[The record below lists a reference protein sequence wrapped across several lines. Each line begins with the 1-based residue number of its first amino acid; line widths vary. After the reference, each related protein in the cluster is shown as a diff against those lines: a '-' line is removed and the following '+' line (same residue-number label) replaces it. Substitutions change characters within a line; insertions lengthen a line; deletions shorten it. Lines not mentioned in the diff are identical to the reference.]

1 MNEKK
6 VAFICIEGIHGLC
19 NPIEEF
25 SIFVRLYPKGENS
38 PGKIVISK
46 QNVPM
51 CSTTWTLI
59 YNSESD
65 EFILIT
71 LNLKN
76 NEYAK
81 LLLPI
86 KWFEVNKVVK
96 ETFPMLVTDQ
106 NASSNKTKIMMA
118 VSLHRSEN
126 GECAFIAEEGHLLVK
141 PEWDTNQIESTHD
154 SQKSTPDI
162 QHQIPQ
168 SQQMVYFNPGQPTYI
183 VPIPNTGQN
192 QVFIPMQIQ
201 SQFLGQV
208 PLSSNTY
215 QYPLQQFIYAQNG
228 QCQIQQHADQNVAQQ
243 LPVDQNQT
251 KTTHESENSEEQK
264 EISQQNDQKI
274 EQHPSDQ
281 ANQNAQENN
290 EDSKEIDNEKEKE
303 NQKNDTK
310 TRNIQLDQ
318 ENSQQ
323 EHKEKTTDSKH
334 HAQENDRK
342 SKKSQKNQDIPKSE
356 NKTQK
361 DQNPNNQET
370 SDRKIKKSRT
380 TTDSPKPDQKIKKT
394 QANQDNQKSK
404 KAQQN
409 QENPKNEQKSKKVQL
424 NQDDLKE
431 DQKQKTQPTQE
442 NQKVD
447 RKTKRAG
454 SKQQKTAIPVLQQM
468 TVYIKTSDGKLKPML
483 LIPSTNDTPAQLK
496 PIDQQTK

>member
-19 NPIEEF
+19 NPIEDF

-106 NASSNKTKIMMA
+106 NASSNKTKIMMT

-126 GECAFIAEEGHLLVK
+126 GECAFIAEEGHLLVT
-141 PEWDTNQIESTHD
+141 PEWNTNQTENAHD
-154 SQKSTPDI
+154 SQNSTPNI

-192 QVFIPMQIQ
+192 QVFVPMQIQ
-201 SQFLGQV
+201 SQFLGQA
-208 PLSSNTY
+208 PLAANPY

-228 QCQIQQHADQNVAQQ
+228 QCQIQQHVDQNVAQQ
-243 LPVDQNQT
+243 SPVDQEQT
-251 KTTHESENSEEQK
+251 KATHESENAVEQK

-274 EQHPSDQ
+274 DQNPSDQ
-281 ANQNAQENN
+281 ANQNAQEIN
-290 EDSKEIDNEKEKE
+290 EDSKEIDNKNE

-323 EHKEKTTDSKH
+323 EHKDKATDSKH
-334 HAQENDRK
+334 QAQENDRK
-342 SKKSQKNQDIPKSE
+342 SKKSQKNQDTPKPE

-361 DQNPNNQET
+361 DQNPNSQEV
-370 SDRKIKKSRT
+370 SDRKTKKSHA

-394 QANQDNQKSK
+394 QANQDSQKSK
-404 KAQQN
+404 KAQLN
-409 QENPKNEQKSKKVQL
+409 QENPKNEQKSKKAQL

-431 DQKQKTQPTQE
+431 DIKQKTQPTQE

-447 RKTKRAG
+447 RKTKRAS
-454 SKQQKTAIPVLQQM
+454 SKQQKTTIPVLQPM
-468 TVYIKTSDGKLKPML
+468 TVYIKDSDGKLKPML

-496 PIDQQTK
+496 PIDQQAK